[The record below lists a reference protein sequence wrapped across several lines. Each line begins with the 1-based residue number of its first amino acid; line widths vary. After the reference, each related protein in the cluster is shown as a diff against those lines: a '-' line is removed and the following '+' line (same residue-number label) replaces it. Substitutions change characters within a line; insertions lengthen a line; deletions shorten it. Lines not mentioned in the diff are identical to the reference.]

1 MWYSITKM
9 NEMKNT
15 KTNWTELKRIRASK
29 AEEITAIQRANR
41 HVLICDVIMSASI
54 GAIIVLLA
62 IHFTQ

>member
-1 MWYSITKM
+1 M

-41 HVLICDVIMSASI
+41 HVFICDVIISGSI
-54 GAIIVLLA
+54 GAMIVLLA

>member
-1 MWYSITKM
+1 M

-41 HVLICDVIMSASI
+41 HILICDLIMSASI
-54 GAIIVLLA
+54 GAIIALLA
-62 IHFTQ
+62 IHFSQ

>member
-1 MWYSITKM
+1 M

>member
-1 MWYSITKM
+1 LWYSITKM

>member
-1 MWYSITKM
+1 MLYSITKM

>member
-1 MWYSITKM
+1 MWYSIIKM

-15 KTNWTELKRIRASK
+15 KTNWTELKRIRFSK
-29 AEEITAIQRANR
+29 AEEIAAIQRANR

>member
-1 MWYSITKM
+1 M

-62 IHFTQ
+62 IHFSQ

>member
-1 MWYSITKM
+1 MWYSIIKM